1 MVPLSVWSL
10 ACSWLGRT
18 VGNAGI
24 SENPDLETQAML
36 GPDQFPDTREFRVR
50 KLVFRL
56 DKVIPSDPTLLD
68 GAVEE
73 ITAGLSRTTHW
84 RDAED
89 IGLAVGE
96 ALANAIIHGNRCDP
110 EKPVHVVVAVNE
122 HGDLL
127 VSVKDLGSGFD
138 PSRLPNPTA
147 PENRLAPNGRGIF
160 LIRQLMDEVDFKF
173 NHGTELCMRRKKK

>member
-1 MVPLSVWSL
+1 
-10 ACSWLGRT
+10 
-18 VGNAGI
+18 
-24 SENPDLETQAML
+24 ML
-36 GPDQFPDTREFRVR
+36 GSDQFPDTSEFRVR
-50 KLVFRL
+50 RLVFRL

-73 ITAGLSRTTHW
+73 ITTGLTLTAHS

-89 IGLAVGE
+89 IGLAIGE

-110 EKPVHVVVAVNE
+110 EKTARVVVAVNE
-122 HGDLL
+122 RGDLL

-147 PENRLAPNGRGIF
+147 PENLLAANGRGIF
-160 LIRQLMDEVDFKF
+160 LIRRLMDEVDFKF
-173 NHGTELCMRRKKK
+173 DHGTELRMRRRNK